1 MYDYSQLL
9 KKIKKYGVKKF
20 FSNCSMSFS
29 DFNSIIHGDME
40 FALDQMEEIMH
51 ILSIKKEDAYSF
63 FFDRKVSHKEILRLS
78 LKERKITMNRKID
91 FKIYLPKNLLIKRE
105 EEFNKLIEIIA
116 DTKEKHPNIRMGV
129 EVHFY
134 GDEFE
139 E

>member
-1 MYDYSQLL
+1 MYDYSNLL

-20 FSNCSMSFS
+20 FSKCSISYS
-29 DFNSIIHGDME
+29 DFNCIVRSNME
-40 FALDQMEEIMH
+40 FTLDQMEEIMQ
-51 ILSIKKEDAYSF
+51 ILSIKKENAYSF
-63 FFDRKVSHKEILRLS
+63 FFNKKVSCKEIS
-78 LKERKITMNRKID
+78 NNPLKDRKITMNGKID

-129 EVHFY
+129 EVRFY